1 MEVLGKRG
9 CPDNLATSAN
19 SSTTTGSTM
28 YEGTL
33 ISAAISEAKI
43 PPRFEAC
50 CPCFPTF
57 KSSNNSG
64 VVAYVPPGIG
74 FNKPPRPTTT
84 SISFKSTFF
93 L

>member
-1 MEVLGKRG
+1 
-9 CPDNLATSAN
+9 
-19 SSTTTGSTM
+19 M

-93 L
+93 SLRTSKITSLRKSF